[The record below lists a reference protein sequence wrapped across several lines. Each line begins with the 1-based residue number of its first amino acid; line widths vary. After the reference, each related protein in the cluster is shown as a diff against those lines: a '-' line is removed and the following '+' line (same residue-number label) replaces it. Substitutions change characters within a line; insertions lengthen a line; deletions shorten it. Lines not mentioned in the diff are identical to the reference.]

1 MARQRNVWGTVR
13 KLPSG
18 RFQARYKVDGE
29 VHRAPTT
36 FGTKRE
42 ADAFLAGVRADL
54 TRGRWSEP
62 RAAAVPLREYA
73 TRWLAQRPDLRP
85 RTVELYESELR
96 LHILPAL
103 GDVGLAELTLGAGA
117 GVARRRC

>member
-18 RFQARYKVDGE
+18 RFQARYNVAGE

-54 TRGRWSEP
+54 TRG
-62 RAAAVPLREYA
+62 
-73 TRWLAQRPDLRP
+73 
-85 RTVELYESELR
+85 TVERSAGGR
-96 LHILPAL
+96 RASRATTPR
-103 GDVGLAELTLGAGA
+103 VG
-117 GVARRRC
+117 